1 MSLNKCQVIK
11 YPSSFSISPTC
22 LSFDS
27 SSFASCQI
35 GAPEA
40 VVRRNIS
47 SKSWVC
53 HLLNTDPSNPLG
65 MQFLFRRTTS
75 ISLKIKKTMIS
86 HPMNATMKGF
96 FRIVPWETMIKTHWA
111 VTIATKLK
119 RWRNTMATKRWLIRP
134 GSTVNWKKKTWHMF
148 WGAAC
153 LSNSEKVSA
162 CWVYVVVRKKN
173 NLMVRHCKGKYLPL
187 GSWWCFFSCS

>member
-11 YPSSFSISPTC
+11 YPSSSSISPTC
-22 LSFDS
+22 LSFDLS
-27 SSFASCQI
+27 AFGSCQI

-86 HPMNATMKGF
+86 HILWMQQWRAFSELFHG
-96 FRIVPWETMIKTHWA
+96 RLWS
-111 VTIATKLK
+111 KLTGLWRLQLSLKDEGTQWPRRDDWLGQGLPSTEK
-119 RWRNTMATKRWLIRP
+119 RKHDICFGEQLVCKILRMCLHAECRWL
-134 GSTVNWKKKTWHMF
+134 
-148 WGAAC
+148 
-153 LSNSEKVSA
+153 
-162 CWVYVVVRKKN
+162 
-173 NLMVRHCKGKYLPL
+173 
-187 GSWWCFFSCS
+187 